1 MGHERYLA
9 PALRTAVIG
18 GRCQSWRQAG
28 EGERLP
34 LVLLHGIGSNARA
47 WAGQLAGFAAE
58 RAVIAWNAPGY
69 AQSDPL
75 GVTWPVADDYALA
88 ALALLDHLRI
98 RRCALI
104 GQSLGAIMAT
114 ALSRLAPQRVA
125 ALVLV
130 SPASGYGSTTG
141 SELPE
146 PVASRLAELEGL
158 GAATFAARRSDRLL
172 TAGASSE
179 SRSIVHRAMSEIT
192 LEGYSAAARMLACAD
207 LEREV
212 TTLCVPV
219 LVIWGDQD
227 EITPPAGCRRVAKAA
242 SAAEVELPGLG
253 HALATEAPE
262 RLNDVIR
269 PLLARAEEGCE
280 LWT

>member
-1 MGHERYLA
+1 MSHERYLA
-9 PALRTAVIG
+9 PELRTAVVG

-28 EGERLP
+28 GGERLP
-34 LVLLHGIGSNARA
+34 LVFLHGIGSNARA
-47 WAGQLAGFAAE
+47 WAGQLAGFAPE
-58 RAVIAWNAPGY
+58 RPVIAWNAPGY

-75 GVTWPVADDYALA
+75 ETAWPAADDYALA
-88 ALALLDHLRI
+88 ALALFDHLGI

-114 ALSRLAPQRVA
+114 AVARRAPQRVA

-130 SPASGYGSTTG
+130 SPASGYGIATG

-146 PVASRLAELEGL
+146 PVASRLAELERL
-158 GAATFAARRSDRLL
+158 GPVTFAALRSDRLL
-172 TAGASSE
+172 TDEASSE
-179 SRSIVHRAMSEIT
+179 SRSIVRRAMSEIT

-212 TTLCVPV
+212 AALCVPV
-219 LVIWGDQD
+219 LVIWGNQD

-262 RLNDVIR
+262 RLNEVIR
-269 PLLARAEEGCE
+269 PLLVRAEESRE
-280 LWT
+280 LWI